1 MIDFDIHE
9 ERLLSR
15 PDEIEACEL
24 ALSSAFLSIKTL
36 EADIASASDVAAMK
50 AEINGKNKEVRV
62 IQIRQAIASSDDV
75 LGLQL
80 RLKAAIENRDMLQAQ
95 ADKLRREFSA
105 SLYLARVYAAEC
117 NLQVGQTAG
126 IGMR

>member
-1 MIDFDIHE
+1 MIDFEMHE

-24 ALSSAFLSIKTL
+24 SLSSAFLSIKTL
-36 EADIASASDVAAMK
+36 EADIASASDVAVMDIK
-50 AEINGKNKEVRV
+50 INGKNQKERDM
-62 IQIRQAIASSDDV
+62 QARQAIANSDDV

-80 RLKAAIENRDMLQAQ
+80 RLKSAIENRDMLQSR

-117 NLQVGQTAG
+117 QLQVGQTAG

>member
-1 MIDFDIHE
+1 MIDFDMHE
-9 ERLLSR
+9 ERLLNR

-36 EADIASASDVAAMK
+36 EADIASASDVAVID
-50 AEINGKNKEVRV
+50 AEINGKNKEIRV
-62 IQIRQAIASSDDV
+62 VQMRQAIANSVDV
-75 LGLQL
+75 TGLQL
-80 RLKAAIENRDMLQAQ
+80 RLKSAIENRDMLQAQ

-105 SLYLARVYAAEC
+105 SGFLARVHAAEM
-117 NLQVGQTAG
+117 NLQAGQTAG

>member
-1 MIDFDIHE
+1 MIDFEMHE

-15 PDEIEACEL
+15 PDEIKACEL

-36 EADIASASDVAAMK
+36 EADIASASDVAVMD
-50 AEINGKNKEVRV
+50 AEITGKNQKERDM
-62 IQIRQAIASSDDV
+62 QARQAIANSDDV

-80 RLKAAIENRDMLQAQ
+80 RLNSAIENRDMLQAQ
-95 ADKLRREFSA
+95 ADKLRREWSA
-105 SLYLARVYAAEC
+105 SGHLARVYAAQL
-117 NLQVGQTAG
+117 NLQASETVG